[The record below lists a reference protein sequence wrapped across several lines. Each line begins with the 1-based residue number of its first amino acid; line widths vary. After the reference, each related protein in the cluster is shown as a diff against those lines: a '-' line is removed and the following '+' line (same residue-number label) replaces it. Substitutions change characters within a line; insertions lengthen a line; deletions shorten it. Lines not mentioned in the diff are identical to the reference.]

1 MTLGAAWGAAMDP
14 RPCLGMLR
22 ETYELALEV
31 AGPAWPTPAKA
42 VGNLFERGV
51 AFLEAGGELAPIVGA
66 APPELLDAL
75 NRTRDRCLVAE
86 AQYAFAR
93 YLALVLTRENE
104 ALDEACQALADQH
117 RALRTAIVAC
127 RREEERLKR
136 ELAELGASTV
146 PMPEHDEL
154 PEVQPGRPRKSE
166 GMYADLF
173 EGASTVEVD
182 LEVDSWVL
190 ATADRLARLHDWH
203 AEWGEHAR
211 LVLFAHGLALAL
223 RQREADGVDPDDAES
238 VKAAYQ
244 AARERVMGL
253 EGRYATLKYRLF
265 ELRQS
270 NRVLSWRVTASRAE
284 IQGLRSRLE
293 LFHRDRARL
302 EAELAAR
309 RSAPRPAP
317 APLEPPPPNGWRAR
331 LARLFTQPG
340 RDEH

>member
-1 MTLGAAWGAAMDP
+1 
-14 RPCLGMLR
+14 MLR

-203 AEWGEHAR
+203 AEWASTLGSSSSPTGWPSPSA
-211 LVLFAHGLALAL
+211 
-223 RQREADGVDPDDAES
+223 S
-238 VKAAYQ
+238 V
-244 AARERVMGL
+244 RRMGST
-253 EGRYATLKYRLF
+253 RTMPSPSK
-265 ELRQS
+265 QP
-270 NRVLSWRVTASRAE
+270 TK
-284 IQGLRSRLE
+284 
-293 LFHRDRARL
+293 
-302 EAELAAR
+302 
-309 RSAPRPAP
+309 RPA
-317 APLEPPPPNGWRAR
+317 NGSWA
-331 LARLFTQPG
+331 
-340 RDEH
+340 